1 VAATAA
7 SRRRY
12 AGMKQH
18 HRTGRGG
25 WERRRQPPSLL
36 LFNFDLDSDAL
47 KHEHRIGLLD
57 GVVPQ
62 LRAGGSLSVVGLAS
76 RSGARAHNR
85 ALSGGRAER
94 VLAFLRHEVPNGFAA
109 KQVVGFG
116 ELKAAEEGQPNGTE
130 DPRFR
135 SVIVLVGRGPEP
147 PPTPEPFDLSPESL
161 LVGSLFPGTDWLSLA
176 SKVHD
181 VVSGAL
187 GFADLVPAAEVAAT
201 GGVLGAGL
209 SVLSLTAL
217 MPLTWTSVHDQ
228 NVANGR
234 IEGYVDAVQSM
245 AEAFSSP
252 ALPSLPLSM
261 WPPLPVPTPRAFSP
275 AELTLVNQREW
286 MQGRREG
293 CALAYEFFRA
303 LDRSPLVHKN
313 ALVGGRQIL
322 GWMRRAQGRAGIK
335 ASLMV
340 AVNRRLTA
348 AGHPRWPLR

>member
-1 VAATAA
+1 
-7 SRRRY
+7 
-12 AGMKQH
+12 MKQQ

-25 WERRRQPPSLL
+25 CERRQQPPSLL
-36 LFNFDLDSDAL
+36 LFNFDIDSDAL
-47 KHEHRIGLLD
+47 KHEHRVGLLD
-57 GVVPQ
+57 GVIPQ
-62 LRAGGSLSVVGLAS
+62 LKAGASLSVVGLAS
-76 RSGARAHNR
+76 RSGTRGHNR
-85 ALSGGRAER
+85 ALSGRRAQR
-94 VLAFLRHEVPNGFAA
+94 TLDFLRHEMPNGFVA
-109 KQVVGFG
+109 KQMVGVG
-116 ELKAAEEGQPNGTE
+116 ELQAADEGQRDGIE
-130 DPRFR
+130 DARFR
-135 SVIVLVGRGPEP
+135 SVVLFTGWPAEP
-147 PPTPEPFDLSPESL
+147 PPTPETFDLSPESL
-161 LVGSLFPGTDWLSLA
+161 LIDSLFPGTDWVSLA
-176 SKVHD
+176 SKIHD

-201 GGVLGAGL
+201 GGLVGTGL
-209 SVLSLTAL
+209 SILSLTAL

-228 NVANGR
+228 NIANGR
-234 IEGYVDAVQSM
+234 IEGYVDAVRSM
-245 AEAFSSP
+245 AEAFASP

-322 GWMRRAQGRAGIK
+322 GWMRRAQGRDGIK
-335 ASLMV
+335 ASLMD

-348 AGHPRWPLR
+348 SGHPRWPLR